1 MEQSF
6 IAQKL
11 DIHLLLPEIHN
22 TFNIFIRAKYH
33 QVPLKYIHRYR
44 LRLATGDAEGVVS
57 GGRGSFYARFS
68 GEFSYRPG
76 YHPLQIRR
84 TTVYLEITVAGQ
96 LNSFNSSKQ
105 DLSKRKRIVCC
116 YQVV

>member
-33 QVPLKYIHRYR
+33 QVPLKYIHWYR
-44 LRLATGDAEGVVS
+44 LRLATGDAGGVVS

-76 YHPLQIRR
+76 YQLLHHRR
-84 TTVYLEITVAGQ
+84 ITGQ
-96 LNSFNSSKQ
+96 QSMAVRFTGSPFSNFRRPSSVQ
-105 DLSKRKRIVCC
+105 SNLKRWI
-116 YQVV
+116 

>member
-33 QVPLKYIHRYR
+33 QVPLKYIHWYR
-44 LRLATGDAEGVVS
+44 LRLATGDAGGVVS

-76 YHPLQIRR
+76 YHPLQSGELPYIRKSPSR
-84 TTVYLEITVAGQ
+84 V
-96 LNSFNSSKQ
+96 S
-105 DLSKRKRIVCC
+105 
-116 YQVV
+116 

>member
-76 YHPLQIRR
+76 YQFKFPAELQIVVTRHFYAQNVEFDGMSAS
-84 TTVYLEITVAGQ
+84 TLH
-96 LNSFNSSKQ
+96 
-105 DLSKRKRIVCC
+105 IV
-116 YQVV
+116 